1 MKYVNTGTVLNME
14 TFMKFG
20 KYQTLV
26 SSLAAACG
34 IIVSWAAS
42 AETTAQDASDYRKSV
57 MTTLKG
63 HIGASSMHVRG
74 LVDGKEFLV
83 KHAQGLENGASELAT
98 LFAAGSNVED
108 SDALPVIWEEP
119 DEFAAA
125 IDKLIVATQKF
136 TDAAES
142 GDMAAISAAFRD
154 VGGSCRG
161 CHDKFRVPQD

>member
-1 MKYVNTGTVLNME
+1 MQFRKHKMI
-14 TFMKFG
+14 
-20 KYQTLV
+20 V
-26 SSLAAACG
+26 SSLAAALG
-34 IIVSWAAS
+34 MAVSVAAK
-42 AETTAQDASDYRKSV
+42 AETTPQDASDYRKSV

-98 LFAAGSNVED
+98 LFPAGSNVED
-108 SDALPVIWEEP
+108 SDALPVIWDEPEE
-119 DEFAAA
+119 FKAA
-125 IDKLIVATQKF
+125 IEKLIAATQKF
-136 TDAAES
+136 TTAAES
-142 GDMAAISAAFRD
+142 GDKEAIATAFRD